1 MIVSRTLRRA
11 VAAGAATVL
20 AGTFAV
26 GLAPNGAGAQEEFIN
41 GSGRADAKI
50 LRMGPS
56 AGRLSLAPTIG
67 LTLAD
72 YLGTKGRGESR
83 TGDFAALDGSVPEQ
97 VKNELPIV
105 RAESTDDDAGTTKTG
120 GSAGTPASSPIKVG
134 SSEQTASATKDP
146 RGSASYT
153 LGAYG
158 LNPVFE
164 MGSSTASATSGVIA
178 KKTREAIGTTRISSI
193 KLGGGVVTLNGLTW
207 EAVQRTGE
215 GATASADFRVDSV
228 TLLQSGG
235 TGLLG
240 VPLPAVPVTIPG
252 GDLSAALGPINNAL
266 KPSGL
271 ILSLPTKSTDGGISR
286 VGPLAV
292 QIADSEIG
300 RTALGPVLGG
310 LQPVRDPIT
319 GALISADKRFST
331 AVLLADVA
339 VGIFSGSG
347 RNDIEF
353 GGASAT
359 TEGESFE
366 SPFGDFNFGSFTLPD
381 SSDSA
386 FSLSDS
392 TSTGTDSFASTG
404 SALGS
409 SASSTGSSFTAGTT
423 GTTGAAGTTAAAAPT
438 TSTGR
443 QTAVPLAANR
453 TIPGKRGGVAA
464 LIGLAGLLAAL
475 GVASMDYRQIRSNR
489 RTIVVS

>member
-11 VAAGAATVL
+11 VAAGLATVV
-20 AGTFAV
+20 AGSLAV
-26 GLAPNGAGAQEEFIN
+26 GIAPGGASAQEEFIL

-72 YLGTKGRGESR
+72 YLGSLGRGESR
-83 TGDFAALDGSVPEQ
+83 TGDFAALDGSVPVQ
-97 VKNELPIV
+97 VKENLPIV
-105 RAESTDDDAGTTKTG
+105 RAESRDEDAGTTKTAS
-120 GSAGTPASSPIKVG
+120 SAGTPASSPLKVG
-134 SSEQTASATKDP
+134 GSEQTATATKDP
-146 RGSASYT
+146 RGTATYT

-178 KKTREAIGTTRISSI
+178 NKTREAIGTTRISSI
-193 KLGGGVVTLNGLTW
+193 KLGGGAVTLNGLTF

-215 GATASADFRVDSV
+215 GATATADFRVDSV
-228 TLLQSGG
+228 TMLQSGG

-240 VPLPAVPVTIPG
+240 VPLPPVPVTVPG
-252 GDLSAALGPINNAL
+252 GDLEGVLPQINAAL

-271 ILSLPTKSTDGGISR
+271 IVSTPTRSTEGGISR

-359 TEGESFE
+359 TEGENFE

-381 SSDSA
+381 ASDSA
-386 FSLSDS
+386 FDLATSDSSGSLSS
-392 TSTGTDSFASTG
+392 TPSLG
-404 SALGS
+404 GS
-409 SASSTGSSFTAGTT
+409 SFSSTGASLGSTGATTAG
-423 GTTGAAGTTAAAAPT
+423 GATAAAPVSGGTRNA
-438 TSTGR
+438 
-443 QTAVPLAANR
+443 QTAVPAASR
-453 TIPGKRGGVAA
+453 RIPGKRGGAAA
-464 LIGLAGLLAAL
+464 LIGLLGLLAAL
-475 GVASMDYRQIRSNR
+475 GVASMDYRHIRSNR